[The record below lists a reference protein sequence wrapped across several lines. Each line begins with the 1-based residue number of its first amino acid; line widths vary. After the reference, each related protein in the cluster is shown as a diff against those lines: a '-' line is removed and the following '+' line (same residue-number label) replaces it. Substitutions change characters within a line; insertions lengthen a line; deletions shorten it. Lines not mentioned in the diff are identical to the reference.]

1 MLMYIEPDS
10 EKSTMIFAIIRRTL
24 IWIGLILS
32 ISIFAFLIIWGFSLN
47 VSENAEI
54 PVVKAK
60 IKEARIISENPGGQI
75 VNYQGL
81 SVNNVQE
88 QGAAQVTAKRILLAP
103 EPVELRENDL
113 TTTAIKKTD
122 NLDDLGNAVINQS
135 EKTIVLRETEK
146 DKQLTDDPNKVSA
159 LALKRSRK
167 PWAREMLIIQNIEK
181 VLEIAEVEISDEEIA
196 EVEISD
202 EEIAEVEIT
211 EPKIKRGTNLVQLGS
226 YPTRKEAQEAW
237 ASFLKRNGTIFKNKK
252 RSIQKFDSSRY
263 PFQLRA
269 LGFTTSGD
277 SRDFCI
283 LLTGLVPSC
292 LPIRAK

>member
-1 MLMYIEPDS
+1 MYNEPDS

-32 ISIFAFLIIWGFSLN
+32 ISIFVFLIIWGFSLN

-75 VNYQGL
+75 INYQGL

-103 EPVELRENDL
+103 KPVELKEKDL
-113 TTTAIKKTD
+113 AITEIKKTD
-122 NLDDLGNAVINQS
+122 NLDDLGNTMINQPK
-135 EKTIVLRETEK
+135 KTIVLKETEE
-146 DKQLTDDPNKVSA
+146 DKQLTDDSNKLSA
-159 LALKRSRK
+159 LALDRSRK
-167 PWAREMLIIQNIEK
+167 PWAREMLNSKNTEK
-181 VLEIAEVEISDEEIA
+181 ALEIAEV
-196 EVEISD
+196 
-202 EEIAEVEIT
+202 EIAEVEIT
-211 EPKIKRGTNLVQLGS
+211 EAKITEAKIKRGTNLVQLGS
-226 YPTRKEAQEAW
+226 YSTRKEAQEAW

-263 PFQLRA
+263 PFRLRA
-269 LGFTTSGD
+269 SGFTTLDD

-283 LLTGLVPSC
+283 LLRGLIPTC
-292 LPIRAK
+292 LPMRAK

>member
-1 MLMYIEPDS
+1 MLMYNEPDS

-32 ISIFAFLIIWGFSLN
+32 ISIFVFLIIWGFSLN

-75 VNYQGL
+75 INYQGL

-103 EPVELRENDL
+103 KPVELKEKDL
-113 TTTAIKKTD
+113 AITEIKKTD
-122 NLDDLGNAVINQS
+122 NLDDLGNTMINQPK
-135 EKTIVLRETEK
+135 KTIVLKETEE
-146 DKQLTDDPNKVSA
+146 DKQLTDDSNKLSA
-159 LALKRSRK
+159 LALDRSRK
-167 PWAREMLIIQNIEK
+167 PWAREMLNSKNTEK
-181 VLEIAEVEISDEEIA
+181 ALEIAEV
-196 EVEISD
+196 
-202 EEIAEVEIT
+202 EIAEVEIT
-211 EPKIKRGTNLVQLGS
+211 EVEITEAKIKRGTNLVQLGS
-226 YPTRKEAQEAW
+226 YSTRKEAQEAW

-263 PFQLRA
+263 PFRLRA
-269 LGFTTSGD
+269 SGFTTLDD

-283 LLTGLVPSC
+283 LLRGLIPTC
-292 LPIRAK
+292 LPMRAK

>member
-1 MLMYIEPDS
+1 MLMYNEPDS

-32 ISIFAFLIIWGFSLN
+32 ISIFVFLIIWGFSLN

-75 VNYQGL
+75 INYQGL

-103 EPVELRENDL
+103 KPVELKEKDL
-113 TTTAIKKTD
+113 AITEIKKND
-122 NLDDLGNAVINQS
+122 NLDDLGNTMINQP
-135 EKTIVLRETEK
+135 KKIIVLKETEE
-146 DKQLTDDPNKVSA
+146 DKQLTDDSNKLSA
-159 LALKRSRK
+159 LALDRSRK
-167 PWAREMLIIQNIEK
+167 PWAREMLNSKNTEK
-181 VLEIAEVEISDEEIA
+181 ALERAEV
-196 EVEISD
+196 
-202 EEIAEVEIT
+202 EIAEVEIT
-211 EPKIKRGTNLVQLGS
+211 EAKIKRGTNLVQLGS
-226 YPTRKEAQEAW
+226 YSTRKEAQEAW

-263 PFQLRA
+263 PFRLRA
-269 LGFTTSGD
+269 SGFTTLDD

-283 LLTGLVPSC
+283 LLRGLIPTC
-292 LPIRAK
+292 LPMRAK

>member
-1 MLMYIEPDS
+1 MLMYNEPDS

-75 VNYQGL
+75 INYQGL

-103 EPVELRENDL
+103 KPVELKEKDL
-113 TTTAIKKTD
+113 AITEIKKND
-122 NLDDLGNAVINQS
+122 NLDGLGNTMINQPK
-135 EKTIVLRETEK
+135 KTIVLKETEE
-146 DKQLTDDPNKVSA
+146 DKQLTDDSNKLSA
-159 LALKRSRK
+159 LALDRSKK
-167 PWAREMLIIQNIEK
+167 PWAREMLNSKNTEK
-181 VLEIAEVEISDEEIA
+181 ALERAEVEIAEV
-196 EVEISD
+196 
-202 EEIAEVEIT
+202 EIAEVEIT
-211 EPKIKRGTNLVQLGS
+211 EAKIKRGTNLVQLGS
-226 YPTRKEAQEAW
+226 YSTRKEAQEAW

-263 PFQLRA
+263 PFRLRA
-269 LGFTTSGD
+269 SGFTTLDD

-283 LLTGLVPSC
+283 LLRGLIPTC
-292 LPIRAK
+292 LPMRAK

>member
-1 MLMYIEPDS
+1 MLMYNEPDS

-32 ISIFAFLIIWGFSLN
+32 ISIFVFLIIWGFSLN

-75 VNYQGL
+75 INYQGL

-103 EPVELRENDL
+103 KPVELKEKDL
-113 TTTAIKKTD
+113 AITEIKKND
-122 NLDDLGNAVINQS
+122 NLDGLGNTMINQPK
-135 EKTIVLRETEK
+135 KTIVLKETEE
-146 DKQLTDDPNKVSA
+146 DKQLTDDSNKLSA
-159 LALKRSRK
+159 LALDRSKK
-167 PWAREMLIIQNIEK
+167 PWAREMLNSKNTEK
-181 VLEIAEVEISDEEIA
+181 ALERAEV
-196 EVEISD
+196 
-202 EEIAEVEIT
+202 EIAEVEIT
-211 EPKIKRGTNLVQLGS
+211 EAKIKRGTNLVQLGS
-226 YPTRKEAQEAW
+226 YSTRKEAQEAW

-252 RSIQKFDSSRY
+252 RSIQKFESSRY
-263 PFQLRA
+263 PFRLRA
-269 LGFTTSGD
+269 SGFTTLDD

-283 LLTGLVPSC
+283 LLRGLIPTC
-292 LPIRAK
+292 LPMRAR

>member
-1 MLMYIEPDS
+1 MLMYNEPDS

-32 ISIFAFLIIWGFSLN
+32 ISIFVFLIIWGFSLN

-75 VNYQGL
+75 INYQGL

-103 EPVELRENDL
+103 KPVELKEKDL
-113 TTTAIKKTD
+113 AITEAKKND
-122 NLDDLGNAVINQS
+122 NLDDLGNTMINQPK
-135 EKTIVLRETEK
+135 KTIVLKETEE
-146 DKQLTDDPNKVSA
+146 DKQLTDDSNKLSA
-159 LALKRSRK
+159 LALDRSRK
-167 PWAREMLIIQNIEK
+167 PWAREMLNSKNTEK
-181 VLEIAEVEISDEEIA
+181 ALEIAEV
-196 EVEISD
+196 
-202 EEIAEVEIT
+202 EIAEVEIT
-211 EPKIKRGTNLVQLGS
+211 EAKIKRGTNLVQLGS
-226 YPTRKEAQEAW
+226 YSTRKEAQEAW

-263 PFQLRA
+263 PFRLRA
-269 LGFTTSGD
+269 SGFTTLDD

-283 LLTGLVPSC
+283 LLRGLIPTC
-292 LPIRAK
+292 LPMRAK

>member
-1 MLMYIEPDS
+1 MLMYNEPDS

-75 VNYQGL
+75 INYQGL

-103 EPVELRENDL
+103 KPVELKEKDL
-113 TTTAIKKTD
+113 AITEIKKND
-122 NLDDLGNAVINQS
+122 NLDDLGNTMINQPK
-135 EKTIVLRETEK
+135 KTIVLKETEE
-146 DKQLTDDPNKVSA
+146 DKQLTDDSNKLSA
-159 LALKRSRK
+159 LALDRSRK
-167 PWAREMLIIQNIEK
+167 PWAREMLNSKNTEK
-181 VLEIAEVEISDEEIA
+181 ALEIAEV
-196 EVEISD
+196 
-202 EEIAEVEIT
+202 EIAEVEIT
-211 EPKIKRGTNLVQLGS
+211 EVEITEAKIKRGTNLVQLGS
-226 YPTRKEAQEAW
+226 YSTRKEAQEAW

-263 PFQLRA
+263 PFRLRA
-269 LGFTTSGD
+269 SGFTTLDD

-283 LLTGLVPSC
+283 LLRGLIPTC
-292 LPIRAK
+292 LPMRAK

>member
-10 EKSTMIFAIIRRTL
+10 EKSTMIFAIIGRTL

-32 ISIFAFLIIWGFSLN
+32 ISIFVFLIIWGFSLN

-75 VNYQGL
+75 INYQGL

-103 EPVELRENDL
+103 KPVELKEKDL
-113 TTTAIKKTD
+113 AITEAKKND
-122 NLDDLGNAVINQS
+122 NLDDLRNTMINQPT
-135 EKTIVLRETEK
+135 KTIVLKETEEDEQLK
-146 DKQLTDDPNKVSA
+146 DDSNKLSA
-159 LALKRSRK
+159 LALDRSRK
-167 PWAREMLIIQNIEK
+167 PWAREMLNSKNTEK
-181 VLEIAEVEISDEEIA
+181 ALEIAEV
-196 EVEISD
+196 
-202 EEIAEVEIT
+202 EIAEVEIT
-211 EPKIKRGTNLVQLGS
+211 EAKIKRGTNLVQLGS
-226 YPTRKEAQEAW
+226 YSTRKEAQEAW

-263 PFQLRA
+263 PFRLRA
-269 LGFTTSGD
+269 SGFTTLDD

-283 LLTGLVPSC
+283 LLRGLIPTC
-292 LPIRAK
+292 LPMRAK

>member
-1 MLMYIEPDS
+1 MLMYNEPDS

-24 IWIGLILS
+24 IWIGVILS

-75 VNYQGL
+75 INYQGL

-103 EPVELRENDL
+103 KPVELKEKDL
-113 TTTAIKKTD
+113 AITEIKKND
-122 NLDDLGNAVINQS
+122 NLDDLGNTMINQPK
-135 EKTIVLRETEK
+135 KTIVLKETEE
-146 DKQLTDDPNKVSA
+146 DKQLTDDSNKLSA
-159 LALKRSRK
+159 LALDRSRK
-167 PWAREMLIIQNIEK
+167 PWAREMLNSKNTEK
-181 VLEIAEVEISDEEIA
+181 ALEIAEVEIA
-196 EVEISD
+196 EVETT
-202 EEIAEVEIT
+202 EVEIT
-211 EPKIKRGTNLVQLGS
+211 EAKIKRGTNLVQLGS
-226 YPTRKEAQEAW
+226 YSTRKEAQEAW

-263 PFQLRA
+263 PFRLRA
-269 LGFTTSGD
+269 SGFTTLND

-283 LLTGLVPSC
+283 LLRGLIPTC
-292 LPIRAK
+292 LPMRAK

>member
-1 MLMYIEPDS
+1 MLMYNEPDS

-32 ISIFAFLIIWGFSLN
+32 ISIFVFLIIWGFSLN

-75 VNYQGL
+75 INYQGL

-103 EPVELRENDL
+103 KPVELKEKDL
-113 TTTAIKKTD
+113 AITEIKKTD
-122 NLDDLGNAVINQS
+122 NLDDPGNTMINQPK
-135 EKTIVLRETEK
+135 KTIVLKETEE
-146 DKQLTDDPNKVSA
+146 DKQLTDDSNKLSA
-159 LALKRSRK
+159 LALDRSRK
-167 PWAREMLIIQNIEK
+167 PWAREMLNSKNTEK
-181 VLEIAEVEISDEEIA
+181 ALEIAEVERA
-196 EVEISD
+196 EVERA
-202 EEIAEVEIT
+202 EVEIAEVEIT
-211 EPKIKRGTNLVQLGS
+211 EAKIKRGTNLVQLGS
-226 YPTRKEAQEAW
+226 YSTRKEAQEAW

-263 PFQLRA
+263 PFRLRA
-269 LGFTTSGD
+269 SGFTTLDD

-283 LLTGLVPSC
+283 LLRGLIPTC
-292 LPIRAK
+292 LPMRAK

>member
-1 MLMYIEPDS
+1 MLMYDEPDS
-10 EKSTMIFAIIRRTL
+10 EKLTMIFAIIRRSL
-24 IWIGLILS
+24 IWIGLMLSFSILV
-32 ISIFAFLIIWGFSLN
+32 FLIIWGVSLN

-103 EPVELRENDL
+103 KPVELKEKDL
-113 TTTAIKKTD
+113 AITEIKKTD
-122 NLDDLGNAVINQS
+122 NLDDLGNTMINQPK
-135 EKTIVLRETEK
+135 KTIVLKETEE
-146 DKQLTDDPNKVSA
+146 DKQLTDDSNKLSA
-159 LALKRSRK
+159 LALDRSRK
-167 PWAREMLIIQNIEK
+167 PWAREMLNSKNTEK
-181 VLEIAEVEISDEEIA
+181 VLEIAEVEIAEVKIA
-196 EVEISD
+196 EV
-202 EEIAEVEIT
+202 
-211 EPKIKRGTNLVQLGS
+211 KIKRGTNLVQLGS
-226 YPTRKEAQEAW
+226 YSTRKEAQEAW

-263 PFQLRA
+263 PFRLRA
-269 LGFTTSGD
+269 SGFTTLDD

-283 LLTGLVPSC
+283 LLRGLIPTC
-292 LPIRAK
+292 LPMRAK

>member
-1 MLMYIEPDS
+1 MLMYNEPDS

-32 ISIFAFLIIWGFSLN
+32 ISIFVFLIIWGFSLN

-75 VNYQGL
+75 INYQGL

-103 EPVELRENDL
+103 KPVELKEKDL
-113 TTTAIKKTD
+113 AITEIKKTD
-122 NLDDLGNAVINQS
+122 NLDDLGNTMINQPK
-135 EKTIVLRETEK
+135 KTIVLKETEE
-146 DKQLTDDPNKVSA
+146 DKQLTDDSNKLSA
-159 LALKRSRK
+159 LALDRSRK
-167 PWAREMLIIQNIEK
+167 PWAREMLNSKNTEK
-181 VLEIAEVEISDEEIA
+181 ALEIAEV
-196 EVEISD
+196 
-202 EEIAEVEIT
+202 EIAEVEIT
-211 EPKIKRGTNLVQLGS
+211 EAKIKRGTNLVQLGS
-226 YPTRKEAQEAW
+226 YSTRKEAQEAW

-263 PFQLRA
+263 PFRLRA
-269 LGFTTSGD
+269 SGFTTLED

-283 LLTGLVPSC
+283 LLRGLIPTC
-292 LPIRAK
+292 LPMRAK

>member
-1 MLMYIEPDS
+1 MLMYNEPDS

-47 VSENAEI
+47 VSDNAEI

-75 VNYQGL
+75 INYQGL

-103 EPVELRENDL
+103 KPVELMEKDL
-113 TTTAIKKTD
+113 AITEIKKND
-122 NLDDLGNAVINQS
+122 NLDDLGNTMINQPK
-135 EKTIVLRETEK
+135 KTIVLKETEE
-146 DKQLTDDPNKVSA
+146 DKQLTDDSNKLSA
-159 LALKRSRK
+159 LALDRSRK
-167 PWAREMLIIQNIEK
+167 PWAREMLNSKNTEK
-181 VLEIAEVEISDEEIA
+181 ALEIAEVEIA
-196 EVEISD
+196 EV
-202 EEIAEVEIT
+202 EIAEVEIT
-211 EPKIKRGTNLVQLGS
+211 EAKIKRGTNLVQLGS
-226 YPTRKEAQEAW
+226 YSTRKEAQEAW

-252 RSIQKFDSSRY
+252 RSIQKFESSRY
-263 PFQLRA
+263 PFRLRA
-269 LGFTTSGD
+269 SGFTTLDD

-283 LLTGLVPSC
+283 LLRGLIPTC
-292 LPIRAK
+292 LPMRAR

>member
-1 MLMYIEPDS
+1 MYNEPDR

-75 VNYQGL
+75 INYQGL

-103 EPVELRENDL
+103 KPVELKEKDL
-113 TTTAIKKTD
+113 AITEIKKND
-122 NLDDLGNAVINQS
+122 NLDDLGNTMINQPK
-135 EKTIVLRETEK
+135 KTIVLKETEE
-146 DKQLTDDPNKVSA
+146 DKQLTDDSNKLSA
-159 LALKRSRK
+159 LALDRSKK
-167 PWAREMLIIQNIEK
+167 PWAREMLNSKNTEK
-181 VLEIAEVEISDEEIA
+181 ALERAEVERA
-196 EVEISD
+196 EV
-202 EEIAEVEIT
+202 EIAEVEIT
-211 EPKIKRGTNLVQLGS
+211 EAKIKHGTNLVQLGS
-226 YPTRKEAQEAW
+226 YSTRKEAQEAW

-252 RSIQKFDSSRY
+252 RSIQKFESSRY
-263 PFQLRA
+263 PFRLRA
-269 LGFTTSGD
+269 SGFTTLDD

-283 LLTGLVPSC
+283 LLRGLIPTC
-292 LPIRAK
+292 LPMRAK

>member
-1 MLMYIEPDS
+1 MLMYNEPDS

-32 ISIFAFLIIWGFSLN
+32 ISIFVFLIIWGFSLN

-75 VNYQGL
+75 INYQGL

-103 EPVELRENDL
+103 KPVELKEKDL
-113 TTTAIKKTD
+113 AITEIKKND
-122 NLDDLGNAVINQS
+122 NLDDLGNTMINQPK
-135 EKTIVLRETEK
+135 KTIVLKETEE
-146 DKQLTDDPNKVSA
+146 DKQLTDDSNKLSA
-159 LALKRSRK
+159 LALDRSRK
-167 PWAREMLIIQNIEK
+167 PWAREMLNSKNTEK
-181 VLEIAEVEISDEEIA
+181 ALEIAEVKIA
-196 EVEISD
+196 EI
-202 EEIAEVEIT
+202 EIAEVEIT
-211 EPKIKRGTNLVQLGS
+211 EAKIKRGTNLVQLGS

-263 PFQLRA
+263 PFRLRA
-269 LGFTTSGD
+269 SGFTTLDD

-283 LLTGLVPSC
+283 LLRGLIPTC
-292 LPIRAK
+292 LPMRAK

>member
-1 MLMYIEPDS
+1 MLMYNEPDS
-10 EKSTMIFAIIRRTL
+10 EKSTMIFAIIGRTL

-32 ISIFAFLIIWGFSLN
+32 ISIFVFLIIWGFSLN

-75 VNYQGL
+75 INYQGL

-103 EPVELRENDL
+103 KPVELKEKDL
-113 TTTAIKKTD
+113 AITEAKKND
-122 NLDDLGNAVINQS
+122 NLDDLGNTMINQPK
-135 EKTIVLRETEK
+135 KTIVLKETEE
-146 DKQLTDDPNKVSA
+146 DKQLTDDSNKLSA
-159 LALKRSRK
+159 LALDRSRK
-167 PWAREMLIIQNIEK
+167 PWAREMLNSKNTEK
-181 VLEIAEVEISDEEIA
+181 ALEIAEV
-196 EVEISD
+196 
-202 EEIAEVEIT
+202 EIAEVEIT
-211 EPKIKRGTNLVQLGS
+211 EAKIKRGTNLIQLGS
-226 YPTRKEAQEAW
+226 YSTRKEAQEAW

-263 PFQLRA
+263 PFRLRA
-269 LGFTTSGD
+269 SGFTTLDD

-283 LLTGLVPSC
+283 LLRGLIPTC
-292 LPIRAK
+292 LPMRAK

>member
-1 MLMYIEPDS
+1 MYNEPDS
-10 EKSTMIFAIIRRTL
+10 EKSTMIFAIIGRTL

-32 ISIFAFLIIWGFSLN
+32 ISIFVFLIIWGFSLN

-75 VNYQGL
+75 INYQGL

-103 EPVELRENDL
+103 KPVELKEKDL
-113 TTTAIKKTD
+113 AITEIKKTD
-122 NLDDLGNAVINQS
+122 NLDDLGNTMINQPK
-135 EKTIVLRETEK
+135 KTIVLKETEE
-146 DKQLTDDPNKVSA
+146 DKQLTDDSNKLSA
-159 LALKRSRK
+159 LALDRSRK
-167 PWAREMLIIQNIEK
+167 PWAREMLNSKNTEK
-181 VLEIAEVEISDEEIA
+181 ALEIAEV
-196 EVEISD
+196 
-202 EEIAEVEIT
+202 EIAEVEIT
-211 EPKIKRGTNLVQLGS
+211 EAKIKRGTNLVQLGS
-226 YPTRKEAQEAW
+226 YSTRKEAQEAW

-263 PFQLRA
+263 PFRLRA
-269 LGFTTSGD
+269 SGFTTLDD

-283 LLTGLVPSC
+283 LLRGLIPTC
-292 LPIRAK
+292 LPMRAK

>member
-1 MLMYIEPDS
+1 MYNEPDS

-32 ISIFAFLIIWGFSLN
+32 ISIFVFLIIWGFSLN

-75 VNYQGL
+75 INYQGL

-103 EPVELRENDL
+103 KPVELKEKDL
-113 TTTAIKKTD
+113 AITAIKKID
-122 NLDDLGNAVINQS
+122 NLDDLGNTVINQP
-135 EKTIVLRETEK
+135 KMTIVLKETEEDDQE
-146 DKQLTDDPNKVSA
+146 DKQLTDDSNKQLV
-159 LALKRSRK
+159 LALDRSKK
-167 PWAREMLIIQNIEK
+167 PWAREMLDSKKIEK
-181 VLEIAEVEISDEEIA
+181 VLEIAEVEIA
-196 EVEISD
+196 EVEKT
-202 EEIAEVEIT
+202 EV
-211 EPKIKRGTNLVQLGS
+211 KIKRGTNLVQLGS
-226 YPTRKEAQEAW
+226 YSTRKEAQEAW

-263 PFQLRA
+263 PFRLRA
-269 LGFTTSGD
+269 SGFTTLDD

-283 LLTGLVPSC
+283 LLRGLIPTC
-292 LPIRAK
+292 LPMRAK

>member
-32 ISIFAFLIIWGFSLN
+32 ISIFVFLIIWGFSLN

-75 VNYQGL
+75 INYQGL

-103 EPVELRENDL
+103 KPVELKEKDL
-113 TTTAIKKTD
+113 AITEAKKND
-122 NLDDLGNAVINQS
+122 NLDDLGNTMINQPK
-135 EKTIVLRETEK
+135 KTIVLKETEE
-146 DKQLTDDPNKVSA
+146 DKQLTDDSNKLSA
-159 LALKRSRK
+159 LALDRSRK
-167 PWAREMLIIQNIEK
+167 PWAREMLNSKNTEK
-181 VLEIAEVEISDEEIA
+181 ALEIAEV
-196 EVEISD
+196 
-202 EEIAEVEIT
+202 EIAEVEIT
-211 EPKIKRGTNLVQLGS
+211 EAKIKRGTNLVQLGS
-226 YPTRKEAQEAW
+226 YSTRKEAQEAW

-263 PFQLRA
+263 PFRLRA
-269 LGFTTSGD
+269 SGFTTLDD

-283 LLTGLVPSC
+283 LLRGLIPTC
-292 LPIRAK
+292 LPMRAK

>member
-1 MLMYIEPDS
+1 MLMYNEPDS

-24 IWIGLILS
+24 IWIGVILS

-75 VNYQGL
+75 INYQGL

-103 EPVELRENDL
+103 KPVELKEKDL
-113 TTTAIKKTD
+113 AITEIKNND
-122 NLDDLGNAVINQS
+122 NLDDLGNTMINQP
-135 EKTIVLRETEK
+135 KNTIVLKETEE
-146 DKQLTDDPNKVSA
+146 DMQLTDDSNKLSA
-159 LALKRSRK
+159 LALDRSRK
-167 PWAREMLIIQNIEK
+167 PWAREMLNSKNTEK
-181 VLEIAEVEISDEEIA
+181 ALEIAEVEIAEVEIA
-196 EVEISD
+196 EVETT
-202 EEIAEVEIT
+202 EVEIT
-211 EPKIKRGTNLVQLGS
+211 EAKIKRGTNLVQLGS
-226 YPTRKEAQEAW
+226 YSTRKEAQEAW

-263 PFQLRA
+263 PFRLRA
-269 LGFTTSGD
+269 SGFTTLDD

-283 LLTGLVPSC
+283 LLRGLIPTC
-292 LPIRAK
+292 LPMRAK

>member
-1 MLMYIEPDS
+1 MYIEPDS

-32 ISIFAFLIIWGFSLN
+32 ISIFVFLIIWGFSLN

-75 VNYQGL
+75 INYQGL

-103 EPVELRENDL
+103 KPVELKEKDL
-113 TTTAIKKTD
+113 AITEIKKND
-122 NLDDLGNAVINQS
+122 NLDDLGNTMINQPK
-135 EKTIVLRETEK
+135 KTIVLKETEE
-146 DKQLTDDPNKVSA
+146 DKQLTDDSNKLSA
-159 LALKRSRK
+159 LALDRSRK
-167 PWAREMLIIQNIEK
+167 PWAREMLNSKNTEK
-181 VLEIAEVEISDEEIA
+181 ALEIAEVEIA
-196 EVEISD
+196 EV
-202 EEIAEVEIT
+202 EIAEVEIT
-211 EPKIKRGTNLVQLGS
+211 EAKIKRGTNLVQLGS
-226 YPTRKEAQEAW
+226 YSTRKEAQEAW

-263 PFQLRA
+263 PFRLRA
-269 LGFTTSGD
+269 SGFTTLND

-283 LLTGLVPSC
+283 LLRGLIPTC
-292 LPIRAK
+292 LPMRAK

>member
-1 MLMYIEPDS
+1 MLMYNEPDS

-32 ISIFAFLIIWGFSLN
+32 ISIFVFLIIWGFSLN

-75 VNYQGL
+75 INYQGL

-103 EPVELRENDL
+103 KPVELKEKDL
-113 TTTAIKKTD
+113 AITEAKKND
-122 NLDDLGNAVINQS
+122 NLDDLGNTMINQPK
-135 EKTIVLRETEK
+135 KTIVLKETEE
-146 DKQLTDDPNKVSA
+146 DKQLTDDSNKLSA
-159 LALKRSRK
+159 LALDRSRK
-167 PWAREMLIIQNIEK
+167 PWAREMLNSKNTEK
-181 VLEIAEVEISDEEIA
+181 ALEIAEVEIA
-196 EVEISD
+196 EV
-202 EEIAEVEIT
+202 EIAEVEIT
-211 EPKIKRGTNLVQLGS
+211 EAKIKRGTNLVQLGS
-226 YPTRKEAQEAW
+226 YSTRKEAQEAW

-263 PFQLRA
+263 PFRLRA
-269 LGFTTSGD
+269 SGFVTLDD
-277 SRDFCI
+277 SMDFCI
-283 LLTGLVPSC
+283 LLRGLIPTC
-292 LPIRAK
+292 LPMRAK

>member
-1 MLMYIEPDS
+1 MLMYNEPDS

-75 VNYQGL
+75 INYQGL

-103 EPVELRENDL
+103 KPVELKEKDL
-113 TTTAIKKTD
+113 AITEIKKND
-122 NLDDLGNAVINQS
+122 NLDDLGNTMINQPK
-135 EKTIVLRETEK
+135 KTIVLKETEE
-146 DKQLTDDPNKVSA
+146 DKQLTDDSNKLSA
-159 LALKRSRK
+159 LALDRSRK
-167 PWAREMLIIQNIEK
+167 PWAREMLNSKNTEK
-181 VLEIAEVEISDEEIA
+181 ALEIAEVEI
-196 EVEISD
+196 
-202 EEIAEVEIT
+202 AEVEIT
-211 EPKIKRGTNLVQLGS
+211 KVEITEAKIKRGTNLVQLGS
-226 YPTRKEAQEAW
+226 YSTRKEAQEAW

-263 PFQLRA
+263 PFRLRA
-269 LGFTTSGD
+269 SGFTTLDD

-283 LLTGLVPSC
+283 LLRGLIPTC
-292 LPIRAK
+292 LPMRAK

>member
-1 MLMYIEPDS
+1 MLMYNEPDS
-10 EKSTMIFAIIRRTL
+10 EKATMIFAIIRRTL

-32 ISIFAFLIIWGFSLN
+32 ISIFVFLIIWGFSLN

-75 VNYQGL
+75 INYQGL

-103 EPVELRENDL
+103 KPVELKEKDL
-113 TTTAIKKTD
+113 AITEIKKTD
-122 NLDDLGNAVINQS
+122 NLDDLGNTMINQPK
-135 EKTIVLRETEK
+135 KTIVLKETEE
-146 DKQLTDDPNKVSA
+146 DKQLTDDSNKLSA
-159 LALKRSRK
+159 LALDRSRK
-167 PWAREMLIIQNIEK
+167 PWAREMLNSKNTEK
-181 VLEIAEVEISDEEIA
+181 VLEIAEVEI
-196 EVEISD
+196 
-202 EEIAEVEIT
+202 AEVEIT
-211 EPKIKRGTNLVQLGS
+211 EAKITEAKIKRGTNLVQLGS
-226 YPTRKEAQEAW
+226 YSTRKEAQEAW

-263 PFQLRA
+263 PFRLRA
-269 LGFTTSGD
+269 SGFTTLDD

-283 LLTGLVPSC
+283 LLRGLIPTC
-292 LPIRAK
+292 LPMRAK

>member
-1 MLMYIEPDS
+1 MYNEPDS
-10 EKSTMIFAIIRRTL
+10 EKSTMIFAIIGRTL

-32 ISIFAFLIIWGFSLN
+32 ISIFVFLIIWGFSLN

-75 VNYQGL
+75 INYQGL

-103 EPVELRENDL
+103 KPVELKEKDF
-113 TTTAIKKTD
+113 AITEAKKND
-122 NLDDLGNAVINQS
+122 NLDDLGNTMINQPK
-135 EKTIVLRETEK
+135 KTIVLKETEE
-146 DKQLTDDPNKVSA
+146 DKQLTDDSNKLSA
-159 LALKRSRK
+159 LALDRSRK
-167 PWAREMLIIQNIEK
+167 PWAREMLDTKNTEK
-181 VLEIAEVEISDEEIA
+181 ALEIAEV
-196 EVEISD
+196 
-202 EEIAEVEIT
+202 EIAEVEIT
-211 EPKIKRGTNLVQLGS
+211 EAKITEAKIKRGTNLVQLGS
-226 YPTRKEAQEAW
+226 YSTRKEAQEAW

-263 PFQLRA
+263 PFRLRA
-269 LGFTTSGD
+269 SGFTTLDD

-283 LLTGLVPSC
+283 LLRGLIPTC
-292 LPIRAK
+292 LPMRAK

>member
-1 MLMYIEPDS
+1 MLMYNEPDS

-75 VNYQGL
+75 INYQGL

-103 EPVELRENDL
+103 KPVELKEKDL
-113 TTTAIKKTD
+113 AITEIKKND
-122 NLDDLGNAVINQS
+122 NLDDLGNTMINQP
-135 EKTIVLRETEK
+135 KKPIVLKETEE
-146 DKQLTDDPNKVSA
+146 DKQLTDDSNKLSA
-159 LALKRSRK
+159 LALDRSRK
-167 PWAREMLIIQNIEK
+167 PWAREMLNSKNTET
-181 VLEIAEVEISDEEIA
+181 VLEIAEVEIT
-196 EVEISD
+196 EVEIT
-202 EEIAEVEIT
+202 EVKIT

-226 YPTRKEAQEAW
+226 YSSRKEAQEAW

-263 PFQLRA
+263 PFRLRA
-269 LGFTTSGD
+269 SGFTTLDD

-283 LLTGLVPSC
+283 LLRGLIPTC
-292 LPIRAK
+292 LPMRAK

>member
-1 MLMYIEPDS
+1 MYNEPDS

-32 ISIFAFLIIWGFSLN
+32 ISIFVFLIIWGFSLN

-75 VNYQGL
+75 INYQGL

-103 EPVELRENDL
+103 KPVELKEKDL
-113 TTTAIKKTD
+113 AITEAKKND
-122 NLDDLGNAVINQS
+122 NLDDLGNTMINQPK
-135 EKTIVLRETEK
+135 KTIVLKETEE
-146 DKQLTDDPNKVSA
+146 DKQLTDDSNKLSA
-159 LALKRSRK
+159 LALDRSRK
-167 PWAREMLIIQNIEK
+167 PWAREMLNSKNTEK
-181 VLEIAEVEISDEEIA
+181 ALEIT
-196 EVEISD
+196 
-202 EEIAEVEIT
+202 EVEIT
-211 EPKIKRGTNLVQLGS
+211 EVEITEAKIKRGTNLVQLGS
-226 YPTRKEAQEAW
+226 YSTRKEAQEAW

-263 PFQLRA
+263 PFRLRA
-269 LGFTTSGD
+269 SGFTTLDD

-283 LLTGLVPSC
+283 LLRGLIPTC
-292 LPIRAK
+292 LPMRAK

>member
-1 MLMYIEPDS
+1 MLMYNEPDS
-10 EKSTMIFAIIRRTL
+10 EKSTMIFAIIGRTL

-32 ISIFAFLIIWGFSLN
+32 ISIFVFLIIWGFSLN

-75 VNYQGL
+75 INYQGL

-103 EPVELRENDL
+103 KPVELKEKDL
-113 TTTAIKKTD
+113 AITEIKKND
-122 NLDDLGNAVINQS
+122 NLDDLGNTMINQPK
-135 EKTIVLRETEK
+135 KTIVLKETEE
-146 DKQLTDDPNKVSA
+146 DKQLTDDSNKLSA
-159 LALKRSRK
+159 LALDRSRK
-167 PWAREMLIIQNIEK
+167 PWAREMLNSKNTEK
-181 VLEIAEVEISDEEIA
+181 ALEIAEV
-196 EVEISD
+196 
-202 EEIAEVEIT
+202 EIAEVEIT
-211 EPKIKRGTNLVQLGS
+211 EAKIKRGTNLIQLGS
-226 YPTRKEAQEAW
+226 YSTRKEAQEAW

-263 PFQLRA
+263 PFRLRA
-269 LGFTTSGD
+269 SGFTTLDD

-283 LLTGLVPSC
+283 LLRGLIPTC
-292 LPIRAK
+292 LPMRAK

>member
-1 MLMYIEPDS
+1 MLMYNEPDS
-10 EKSTMIFAIIRRTL
+10 EKPTMIFAIIGRTL

-32 ISIFAFLIIWGFSLN
+32 ISIFVFLIIWGFSLN

-75 VNYQGL
+75 INYQGL

-103 EPVELRENDL
+103 KPVELKEKDL
-113 TTTAIKKTD
+113 AITEIKKND
-122 NLDDLGNAVINQS
+122 NLDDLGNTMINQPK
-135 EKTIVLRETEK
+135 KTIVLKETEE
-146 DKQLTDDPNKVSA
+146 DKQLTDDSNKLSA
-159 LALKRSRK
+159 LALDRSRK
-167 PWAREMLIIQNIEK
+167 PWAREMLNSKNTEK
-181 VLEIAEVEISDEEIA
+181 ALEIAEV
-196 EVEISD
+196 
-202 EEIAEVEIT
+202 EIAEVEIT
-211 EPKIKRGTNLVQLGS
+211 EAKIKRGTNLIQLGS
-226 YPTRKEAQEAW
+226 YSTRKEAQEAW

-263 PFQLRA
+263 PFRLRA
-269 LGFTTSGD
+269 SGFTTLND

-283 LLTGLVPSC
+283 LLRGLIPTC
-292 LPIRAK
+292 LPMRAK

>member
-1 MLMYIEPDS
+1 MLMYNEPDS

-32 ISIFAFLIIWGFSLN
+32 ISIFVFLIIWGFSLN

-75 VNYQGL
+75 INYQGL

-103 EPVELRENDL
+103 KPVELKEKDL
-113 TTTAIKKTD
+113 AITEVKKND
-122 NLDDLGNAVINQS
+122 NLDDLGNTMINQP
-135 EKTIVLRETEK
+135 KKIIVLKETEE
-146 DKQLTDDPNKVSA
+146 DKQFTDDSNKLSA
-159 LALKRSRK
+159 LALDRSRK
-167 PWAREMLIIQNIEK
+167 PWAREMLNSKNTEK
-181 VLEIAEVEISDEEIA
+181 ALEITEVQIAEVQ
-196 EVEISD
+196 
-202 EEIAEVEIT
+202 IAEVEIT
-211 EPKIKRGTNLVQLGS
+211 ETKIKRGTNLVQLGS
-226 YPTRKEAQEAW
+226 YSTRKEAQEAW

-263 PFQLRA
+263 PFRLRA
-269 LGFTTSGD
+269 SGFTTLDD

-283 LLTGLVPSC
+283 LLRGLIPTC
-292 LPIRAK
+292 LPMRAK

>member
-1 MLMYIEPDS
+1 MLMYNEPDS

-103 EPVELRENDL
+103 KPVELKEKDL
-113 TTTAIKKTD
+113 AITEIKKTD
-122 NLDDLGNAVINQS
+122 NLDDLGNTMINQPK
-135 EKTIVLRETEK
+135 KTIVLKETEK
-146 DKQLTDDPNKVSA
+146 DKQLTDDSNKLSA
-159 LALKRSRK
+159 LALDRSRK
-167 PWAREMLIIQNIEK
+167 PWARQMLNSKNTEK
-181 VLEIAEVEISDEEIA
+181 VLEIAEVEIA
-196 EVEISD
+196 EV
-202 EEIAEVEIT
+202 
-211 EPKIKRGTNLVQLGS
+211 KIKRGTNLVQLGS
-226 YPTRKEAQEAW
+226 YSTRKEAQEAW

-263 PFQLRA
+263 PFRLRA
-269 LGFTTSGD
+269 SGFTTLDD

-283 LLTGLVPSC
+283 LLRGLIPTC
-292 LPIRAK
+292 LPMRAK

>member
-1 MLMYIEPDS
+1 MLMYNEPDS

-75 VNYQGL
+75 INYQGL

-103 EPVELRENDL
+103 KPVELKEKDL
-113 TTTAIKKTD
+113 AITEIKKND
-122 NLDDLGNAVINQS
+122 NLDGLGNTMINQPK
-135 EKTIVLRETEK
+135 KTIVLKETEE
-146 DKQLTDDPNKVSA
+146 DKQLTDDSNKLSA
-159 LALKRSRK
+159 LALDRSKK
-167 PWAREMLIIQNIEK
+167 PWAREMLNSKNTEK
-181 VLEIAEVEISDEEIA
+181 ALERAEVEIAEV
-196 EVEISD
+196 
-202 EEIAEVEIT
+202 EIAEVEIT
-211 EPKIKRGTNLVQLGS
+211 EAKIKRGTNLVQLGS
-226 YPTRKEAQEAW
+226 YSTRKEAQEAW

-252 RSIQKFDSSRY
+252 RSIQKFESSRY
-263 PFQLRA
+263 PFRLRA
-269 LGFTTSGD
+269 SGFTTLDD

-283 LLTGLVPSC
+283 LLRGLIPTC
-292 LPIRAK
+292 LPMRAK

>member
-1 MLMYIEPDS
+1 MLMYNEPDS

-32 ISIFAFLIIWGFSLN
+32 ISIFVFLIIWGFSLN

-103 EPVELRENDL
+103 KPVELQEKDL
-113 TTTAIKKTD
+113 AITEIKKND
-122 NLDDLGNAVINQS
+122 NLDDLGNTMINQPK
-135 EKTIVLRETEK
+135 KTIVLKETEE
-146 DKQLTDDPNKVSA
+146 DKQLTDDSNKLSA
-159 LALKRSRK
+159 LALDRSRK
-167 PWAREMLIIQNIEK
+167 PWAREMLNSKNTEK
-181 VLEIAEVEISDEEIA
+181 ALEIAEV
-196 EVEISD
+196 
-202 EEIAEVEIT
+202 EIAEVEIT
-211 EPKIKRGTNLVQLGS
+211 EAKIKRGTNLVQLGS
-226 YPTRKEAQEAW
+226 YSTRKEAQEAW

-263 PFQLRA
+263 PFRLRA
-269 LGFTTSGD
+269 SGFTTLDD

-283 LLTGLVPSC
+283 LLRGLIPTC
-292 LPIRAK
+292 LPMRAK